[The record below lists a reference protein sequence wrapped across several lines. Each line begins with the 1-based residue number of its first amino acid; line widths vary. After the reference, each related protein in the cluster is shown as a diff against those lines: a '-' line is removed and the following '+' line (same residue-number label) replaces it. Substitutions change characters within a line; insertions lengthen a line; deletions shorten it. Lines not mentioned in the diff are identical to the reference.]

1 MGWWFSRDAH
11 QVVYKAKGEKEG
23 RRGPTRN
30 NLLQSLVL
38 LLSQAMVVSSLTSTT
53 CMCGSRTKADG
64 PSSTHSLQKRQAQ
77 RKKKKAKKKLAVPHK
92 TIYFF
97 WPFPRRGPGWLA
109 CPSRSAVQAGQWSFV
124 HQMRLQNCQLAGRP
138 VTAQYSVD
146 QPLFLQILTPCP
158 CQCQCPGQS
167 MSMAQFLLVRSII
180 FL

>member
-77 RKKKKAKKKLAVPHK
+77 RKKKKLKK
-92 TIYFF
+92 
-97 WPFPRRGPGWLA
+97 
-109 CPSRSAVQAGQWSFV
+109 
-124 HQMRLQNCQLAGRP
+124 N
-138 VTAQYSVD
+138 
-146 QPLFLQILTPCP
+146 
-158 CQCQCPGQS
+158 
-167 MSMAQFLLVRSII
+167 
-180 FL
+180 